1 MHLSEVAGL
10 VDGEVAGDG
19 RVEIT
24 GVAKIEDAQPGDIT
38 FLANPKYKKFV
49 ATTRASAIFIPRD
62 LADGEFS
69 GRRWPLHF
77 ITVSDPYAAFLHMVD
92 HFHPPSKPP
101 AAGIHPTA
109 VIAKSAT
116 IGARVSVGAHVVIGE
131 HCAIGSGAILYA
143 GTVLAGRVQVGDD
156 SVIYPN
162 VTIYEG
168 CKVGKHVIIHAS
180 TTIGGDGFGFSHN
193 ADGTYMKI
201 PQRGIVVIEDDVE
214 IGANCTIDRATLGE
228 TRIKRGA
235 KLDNLIQVA
244 HNVVIGEN
252 TVIAAQ
258 SGISGSTQVG
268 NDCAIGG
275 QVGLSGHLRIADRTT
290 LGAKSGIPKSITV
303 PGQIHFGYPAFEIHE
318 TLKIQ
323 AATRQ
328 LPGLLVEIRNLQKRI
343 EELELLLKAR
353 ESEMK

>member
-1 MHLSEVAGL
+1 MRLSEIARL

-19 RVEIT
+19 GIAIT

-38 FLANPKYKKFV
+38 FLANLKYKKYV
-49 ATTRASAIFIPRD
+49 TTTSATAIFVLPD
-62 LADGEFS
+62 FALGEFS
-69 GRRWPLHF
+69 ARRSLHF
-77 ITVSDPYAAFLHMVD
+77 IKVADPYTAFLQMVD
-92 HFHPPSKPP
+92 QFHPPSPPP
-101 AAGIHPTA
+101 APGIHPTA
-109 VIAKSAT
+109 IIAKTAT
-116 IGARVSVGAHVVIGE
+116 IGSGTSVGAHVVVGE
-131 HCAIGSGAILYA
+131 QSVIGSGVILHA
-143 GTVLAGRVQVGDD
+143 GTVISDRVHVGDHTI
-156 SVIYPN
+156 IYPN

-168 CKVGKHVIIHAS
+168 CKIGKHVIIHAS

-193 ADGTYMKI
+193 ADGTYEKI

-228 TRIKRGA
+228 TLIKRGA

-244 HNVVIGEN
+244 HNVVIGEH

-258 SGISGSTQVG
+258 TGISGSTHVG
-268 NDCAIGG
+268 SNCAIGG

-290 LGAKSGIPKSITV
+290 LGAKSGIPKSITE
-303 PGQIHFGYPAFEIHE
+303 PGQVHFGYPAFEIHE

-328 LPGLLVEIRNLQKRI
+328 LPGLLVEVRNLQKRI
-343 EELELLLKAR
+343 EELEQLLQAR
-353 ESEMK
+353 ASESK